1 MDNEGIKQTLLK
13 LFPTKLDFTVTMT
26 GKASSRVNGL
36 YKPDTHEILLHNKN
50 FKTENA
56 LMYTAIHEYTHHLVT
71 EELEASGL
79 PLKGKG
85 KCHDTNFWSKMDG
98 LVDEA
103 VRQGVYVRKRSSKL
117 AKLTE
122 EARALDREV
131 AEKKRRLG
139 EKLREIQSLSAEEG
153 ERFEDVLA
161 HDLRIQPGT
170 ARKCVEASLASV
182 PDKALGQDEL
192 ELAASA
198 KGGKASAVALSALA
212 SGKSIRQAK
221 AAIAANKPREE
232 GAFEHLKKEESR
244 IEKTM
249 AQLGQRL
256 ETVRE
261 ALAAM

>member
-1 MDNEGIKQTLLK
+1 MDNEGIKQALLK

-26 GKASSRVNGL
+26 GKTSSRVNGL

-71 EELEASGL
+71 EELEAAGL

-103 VRQGVYVRKRSSKL
+103 VRQGVYVRKRSSRL

-131 AEKKRRLG
+131 AEMKRKLG
-139 EKLREIQSLSAEEG
+139 EKLREIQSLSDEEG

-198 KGGKASAVALSALA
+198 KGEKASAAAKALA
-212 SGKSIRQAK
+212 SGKSLRQAK
-221 AAIAANKPREE
+221 AAIAVNKPREE
-232 GAFEHLKKEESR
+232 GAFERLKKEESR

-249 AQLGQRL
+249 ALLGQRL

>member
-1 MDNEGIKQTLLK
+1 MDNEGIKQALLK
-13 LFPTKLDFTVTMT
+13 LFPSKLDFSVTMT

-71 EELEASGL
+71 EELAASGL
-79 PLKGKG
+79 PLKG

-103 VRQGVYVRKRSSKL
+103 VRQGVYVRKRSSRL

-131 AEKKRRLG
+131 AEMKRKLG
-139 EKLREIQSLSAEEG
+139 EKLREIQSLSDEEG

-170 ARKCVEASLASV
+170 ARKCVDASLASV

-198 KGGKASAVALSALA
+198 KGEKAAAAAKELA
-212 SGKSIRQAK
+212 SGKSLRQAK
-221 AAIAANKPREE
+221 AAMAANKPREE
-232 GAFEHLKKEESR
+232 GAFERLKKEEAR

-261 ALAAM
+261 ALASM

>member
-1 MDNEGIKQTLLK
+1 MDNEGIKQALLK
-13 LFPTKLDFTVTMT
+13 LFPSKLDFTVTMT

-71 EELEASGL
+71 EELAASGL

-103 VRQGVYVRKRSSKL
+103 VRQGVYVRKRSSRL

-122 EARALDREV
+122 EARTLDREV
-131 AEKKRRLG
+131 AEMKRKLG
-139 EKLREIQSLSAEEG
+139 EKLREIQSLSDEEG

-170 ARKCVEASLASV
+170 ARKCVDASLASV

-192 ELAASA
+192 ELAAAA
-198 KGGKASAVALSALA
+198 KGEKASAAAKALA
-212 SGKSIRQAK
+212 SGKSLRQAK
-221 AAIAANKPREE
+221 AAMVAKKPREE
-232 GAFEHLKKEESR
+232 GAFERLKKEESR

-249 AQLGQRL
+249 ALLGQRL

>member
-1 MDNEGIKQTLLK
+1 MDNEGIKQALLK
-13 LFPTKLDFTVTMT
+13 LFPSKLDFTVTMT

-56 LMYTAIHEYTHHLVT
+56 LMYTAIHEYTHHLVA
-71 EELEASGL
+71 EELAASGL

-103 VRQGVYVRKRSSKL
+103 VRQGVYVRKRSSRL

-131 AEKKRRLG
+131 AEMKRKLG
-139 EKLREIQSLSAEEG
+139 EKLREIQSLSDEEG

-170 ARKCVEASLASV
+170 ARKCVDASLASV

-198 KGGKASAVALSALA
+198 KGEKASAASAALS
-212 SGKSIRQAK
+212 SGKSLRQAK
-221 AAIAANKPREE
+221 AAMAANKPREE
-232 GAFEHLKKEESR
+232 GLFERLKKEESR
-244 IEKTM
+244 IEKTI

>member
-1 MDNEGIKQTLLK
+1 MDNEGIKQAQLR
-13 LFPTKLDFTVTMT
+13 LFPSKLDFTVTMT

-71 EELEASGL
+71 EEREASGL

-85 KCHDTNFWSKMDG
+85 KCHDTNFSSKMDG

-139 EKLREIQSLSAEEG
+139 EKLREIQSLSDEEG
-153 ERFEDVLA
+153 
-161 HDLRIQPGT
+161 
-170 ARKCVEASLASV
+170 
-182 PDKALGQDEL
+182 
-192 ELAASA
+192 
-198 KGGKASAVALSALA
+198 
-212 SGKSIRQAK
+212 
-221 AAIAANKPREE
+221 
-232 GAFEHLKKEESR
+232 
-244 IEKTM
+244 
-249 AQLGQRL
+249 
-256 ETVRE
+256 
-261 ALAAM
+261 